1 MVWWL
6 QEVFISFT
14 VEMSQNRFY
23 YSFNIYFLS
32 ISWHCLL
39 NSDWNNYFPTDT
51 EGKESSEGWWEKGS
65 KSFQQDKDCI
75 ILWYNGLKWIPMS
88 LTYIF
93 CHYYNILIMLYSR
106 SISQNFLWLRETL
119 LSESFP
125 VTCTVRHS
133 TLS

>member
-1 MVWWL
+1 MVCGL
-6 QEVFISFT
+6 MATRSVHSFT

-51 EGKESSEGWWEKGS
+51 EGKESREGWWEKGS

-75 ILWYNGLKWIPMS
+75 ILWYSKDYTFKMDSYVIIIYILS
-88 LTYIF
+88 L
-93 CHYYNILIMLYSR
+93 L
-106 SISQNFLWLRETL
+106 
-119 LSESFP
+119 
-125 VTCTVRHS
+125 
-133 TLS
+133 